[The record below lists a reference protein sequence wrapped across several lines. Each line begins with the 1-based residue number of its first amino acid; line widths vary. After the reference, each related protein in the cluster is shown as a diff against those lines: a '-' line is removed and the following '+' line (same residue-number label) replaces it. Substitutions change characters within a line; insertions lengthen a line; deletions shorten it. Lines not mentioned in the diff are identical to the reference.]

1 MCYFGAKRQA
11 TLLDCPIRCCLQF
24 GMFRRSAGLILVL
37 AAPLLG
43 QSAEN
48 HCAKLNPKLDF
59 KDATDGMNLI
69 YHLPDVRDVSAAWL
83 EVWDRPKRLYR
94 TQIPLKADGQVLWQP
109 DDPYPT
115 TPEALSLAIYDAELP
130 EFCIDNPCSG
140 PSFGHNV
147 SAVQV
152 GNANGE
158 SLGNAQLHGP
168 PIRLQEGGDLT
179 DVIASGEDLSTD
191 MKVLLVERDEAQEQ
205 TRWTFRE
212 YLNTEAIDL
221 RHVKVS
227 IPSAYFL
234 KPTVLGLIAQD
245 ASFEMDAAG
254 LSKLLPEQEIFVA
267 SKESPVINSV
277 EPSSIRADTVQT
289 NDVPVT
295 LRGSGFTKESRA
307 VFGTES
313 TVEMGLDGGDAD
325 FVSSEELRAQIPSS
339 LVTFGPFASN
349 EPIRVW
355 VTDDDALKI
364 SEPRDIEVV
373 PTRSMKAAPKPAA
386 INSVSPFPIPLM
398 DAHSPQYQVVEI
410 EGQNFRADDRVVAV
424 PDIDRPGY
432 GVQLKT
438 EFISDTRLRA
448 WLPRELWRKHQL
460 SYRLLLQTAAGVCS
474 KEVFDDEQ

>member
-1 MCYFGAKRQA
+1 
-11 TLLDCPIRCCLQF
+11 
-24 GMFRRSAGLILVL
+24 MFRRSAGLILVL

-59 KDATDGMNLI
+59 RDATDGMTLI
-69 YHLPDVRDVSAAWL
+69 YHLADLRDVSAAWI

-94 TQIPLKADGQVLWQP
+94 TQIPLKTDGQVLWQP

-130 EFCIDNPCSG
+130 EFCIDNPCAG

-147 SAVQV
+147 SEVAV
-152 GNANGE
+152 GDSAGE
-158 SLGNAQLHGP
+158 SLGTAHLNGP
-168 PIRLQEGGDLT
+168 PIRLPEGSDLT
-179 DVIASGEDLSTD
+179 DVVATGEDLPTD
-191 MKVLLVERDEAQEQ
+191 MKVLLVERDETQEQ

-221 RHVKVS
+221 RHMKVS
-227 IPSAYFL
+227 IPSAYLL

-267 SKESPVINSV
+267 SKASPVINSL

-313 TVEMGLDGGDAD
+313 AVEMGLDGGDAD
-325 FVSSEELRAQIPSS
+325 FVSSQELRAQILSS

-364 SEPRDIEVV
+364 SEPREIEVV
-373 PTRSMKAAPKPAA
+373 PTQSMKAAPKPAA
-386 INSVSPFPIPLM
+386 INSVNPFPIPLM
-398 DAHSPQYQVVEI
+398 DAQSPQYEVVEI
-410 EGQNFRADDRVVAV
+410 DGENFRADDRVVAV
-424 PDIDRPGY
+424 LEIGRPFEGIR
-432 GVQLKT
+432 LKT
-438 EFISDTRLRA
+438 EFVSETRLRA